1 MQNFVFTVLFGHY
14 LDPMNHHIN
23 NFLEQ
28 SWMCTFKCMI
38 DWTLKHIDHGQ
49 YGSSH
54 NLRSILR
61 HLFLCQN
68 YPGRSV
74 TDTSGRAILNF
85 LACLKLG
92 RVGHNVPHCPNGR
105 GSNIG
110 PEWSWCQDQV
120 LVPPGTSSLGQ
131 TPNSWQNSQVM
142 GTGPIPNN
150 NKLVALVRTKEG
162 GRVAVMWMCGAC
174 LSVKCCADTRW
185 EHASWRM
192 CEFSTK
198 KHKTCTSA
206 PAKRLLDQVG
216 NTDRWNIFLAVTR
229 DKNIVCSLS

>member
-1 MQNFVFTVLFGHY
+1 MWYSSFFGGVGFYEPEKKLMQNFVFTVLFGHY

-105 GSNIG
+105 GSSY
-110 PEWSWCQDQV
+110 WSWM
-120 LVPPGTSSLGQ
+120 
-131 TPNSWQNSQVM
+131 VM
-142 GTGPIPNN
+142 MPRSG
-150 NKLVALVRTKEG
+150 V
-162 GRVAVMWMCGAC
+162 GA
-174 LSVKCCADTRW
+174 A
-185 EHASWRM
+185 
-192 CEFSTK
+192 
-198 KHKTCTSA
+198 
-206 PAKRLLDQVG
+206 G
-216 NTDRWNIFLAVTR
+216 NFKFGSNPKFLAKFPG
-229 DKNIVCSLS
+229 DGNGANPKQ